1 MDNELEITEEC
12 RMNSCLF
19 FSSAKLARVLGKIA
33 EDKFKKT
40 GLSPSHALLLYTMN
54 QKGSIPQKEVGE
66 LLHLTPS
73 TITRFVEK
81 LKEKNFVVTQCTGK
95 NVSLF
100 TTEKGLLM
108 QPEILKAWD
117 DLHKAYKDSLTE
129 EETRQFVEISNK
141 MLSKLELKNKN
152 E

>member
-1 MDNELEITEEC
+1 MDNELNITEEC
-12 RMNSCLF
+12 RMDSCLF

-40 GLSPSHALLLYTMN
+40 GLSPSHALLLYTVN
-54 QKGSIPQKEVGE
+54 QNGSIPQKEVGE

-129 EETRQFVEISNK
+129 EETRQFVESSNK
-141 MLSKLELKNKN
+141 MLSKLESYKD
-152 E
+152 